1 MTRLVSYY
9 YNLKRSVYVSQE
21 TFIYLPSWVETALK
35 RNGCNLDICL
45 DYEQLRGILSLED
58 MSGLLAIQDLK
69 LVTRDESTVSS
80 ALLSSW
86 RQSAKGVQ
94 LDEINSTIV
103 PLSCSKELR
112 EELTVRLSSTDS
124 NPSIK
129 LDGAPAVYYKV
140 VDIGRSIAAFIVYPG
155 FIDFV
160 NKPENEYNVVVDQ
173 LKIFYVYLKSNQ
185 VSLLPLFKKYLLLL
199 AAR

>member
-1 MTRLVSYY
+1 M
-9 YNLKRSVYVSQE
+9 SQE

-58 MSGLLAIQDLK
+58 MSGLLALQDLK
-69 LVTRDESTVSS
+69 SVTRDESTDSS
-80 ALLSSW
+80 TLLSSW
-86 RQSAKGVQ
+86 RLGAKGTQ

-112 EELTVRLSSTDS
+112 EELTLRLSLTDS
-124 NPSIK
+124 TPPINM
-129 LDGAPAVYYKV
+129 DGPPAVYYKV
-140 VDIGRSIAAFIVYPG
+140 VDIGRSTAAFITYPG
-155 FIDFV
+155 YINFI

-199 AAR
+199 ATR